1 MDIAVL
7 QRPTLV
13 LNRHWQPVR
22 VTTVARA
29 LIQVWNA
36 TAHVI
41 DPVDYQLYTWA
52 DWSALRPRQGEPA
65 ITTPRLRLRVPE
77 VVTLTTY
84 DRLPILTVP
93 FNRRNV
99 FQRDRYTCQYCGA
112 RPGSAELTIDHV
124 VPRSQGGI
132 SGWEN
137 CVLAC
142 VTCNRQKANRTPGQ
156 AGLLLRTKPV
166 RPRWQPCYAIG
177 RVRIDRRAWSPH
189 AWSQFLSAAYWHV
202 ELT

>member
-29 LIQVWNA
+29 LVQVWNA
-36 TAHVI
+36 TAHVV

-52 DWSALRPRQGEPA
+52 DWSALRPQSGEPT

-84 DRLPILTVP
+84 DGLLVLTVP

-99 FQRDRYTCQYCGA
+99 FQRDRCTCQYCGT
-112 RPGSAELTIDHV
+112 RPGSGELTIDHV
-124 VPRSQGGI
+124 VPRSQGGV
-132 SGWEN
+132 SSWEN

-142 VTCNRQKANRTPGQ
+142 VTCNRRKANRTPEQ

-166 RPRWQPCYAIG
+166 HPRWQPLYAIG
-177 RVRIDRRAWSPH
+177 RVRIDSWSH
-189 AWSQFLSAAYWHV
+189 FLSAAYWHI
-202 ELT
+202 ELI

>member
-1 MDIAVL
+1 MDISVL

-13 LNRHWQPVR
+13 LNRHGQPVR

-29 LIQVWNA
+29 LVQVWNA
-36 TAHVI
+36 NAHVI

-52 DWSALRPRQGEPA
+52 DWSVLRPREGEPA

-77 VVTLTTY
+77 VVTLRTY
-84 DRLPILTVP
+84 DRLPSLTVP

-99 FQRDRYTCQYCGA
+99 FQRDRCTCQYCGT

-124 VPRSQGGI
+124 VPRSQGGV
-132 SGWEN
+132 SSWEN

-142 VTCNRQKANRTPGQ
+142 VTCNRHKANRTPEQ
-156 AGLLLRTKPV
+156 AGLTLSTKPV
-166 RPRWQPCYAIG
+166 HPRWQPCYAIG
-177 RVRIDRRAWSPH
+177 RVRIDSRACSTH
-189 AWSQFLSAAYWHV
+189 AWSHFLSAAYWHI

>member
-1 MDIAVL
+1 MDATVL

-29 LIQVWNA
+29 LVQVWNT
-36 TAHVI
+36 TAHVV
-41 DPVDYQLYTWA
+41 DPVDHRLYTWA
-52 DWSALRPRQGEPA
+52 DWSALRPREGEPV
-65 ITTPRLRLRVPE
+65 ITTLRLRLRVPE

-84 DRLPILTVP
+84 DRLPTLTVP

-99 FQRDRYTCQYCGA
+99 FQRDRCTCQYCGA

-132 SGWEN
+132 SSWEN

-142 VTCNRQKANRTPGQ
+142 VTCNRHKANRTPQQ

-166 RPRWQPCYAIG
+166 RPRWQLCYARG
-177 RVRIDRRAWSPH
+177 LVQIDSRACSTH
-189 AWSQFLSAAYWHV
+189 AWAQFLSAAYWHV